1 MHYTVDY
8 SEVFAKQLK
17 FLKKKYPHCEEWIKK
32 SIERLE
38 QGELIG
44 EPYDKLG
51 LPPNEDIYK
60 MRIPNPDA
68 GKGTRGGFRVIY
80 YVIRDDKYINLLA
93 IYSKTEVDNITQKD
107 ILNILKSMR

>member
-1 MHYTVDY
+1 
-8 SEVFAKQLK
+8 
-17 FLKKKYPHCEEWIKK
+17 
-32 SIERLE
+32 
-38 QGELIG
+38 
-44 EPYDKLG
+44 
-51 LPPNEDIYK
+51 

-107 ILNILKSMR
+107 ILDILKSMR